1 MDEDLNNRRNELF
14 DEYANANNAYIE
26 TRREIEITTNK
37 LRELEQSSSQLLHK
51 RQRISRIVDMVLL
64 EGCDPTLAKLKIA
77 DDAKFENQG
86 TGLMIYNSSGY
97 TMVHDSPTIDTTNAV
112 LRHSNIT
119 QDKTSI
125 FKKAANIFK

>member
-1 MDEDLNNRRNELF
+1 
-14 DEYANANNAYIE
+14 
-26 TRREIEITTNK
+26 
-37 LRELEQSSSQLLHK
+37 
-51 RQRISRIVDMVLL
+51 MVLL